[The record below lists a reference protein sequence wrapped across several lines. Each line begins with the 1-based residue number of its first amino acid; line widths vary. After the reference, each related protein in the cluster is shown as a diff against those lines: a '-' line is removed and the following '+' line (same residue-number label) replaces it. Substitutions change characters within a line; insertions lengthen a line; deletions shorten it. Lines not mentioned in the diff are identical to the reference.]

1 MICSLNLLE
10 ALAKYLDKTKCVGNL
25 EDPSGL
31 SLNLTG
37 ILCWVAWLASLTWDL
52 IPCLH
57 VKVSDIKDAGGGWRS
72 VMFFPL
78 APYLLP
84 ASAVC
89 RWRPGEDDDD
99 YSSCQSEGKLISWVV
114 TFKMFFIFTPT
125 GIWGRWIFFKWAE
138 TINYI
143 VTVRWGTHLLWPW
156 KWQRTKNAPFSPTR
170 SSSGVVMCLPASGYE
185 PQGVEIAS
193 PVLLWKIWGPFLFW
207 VTQADPNWAPKTGT
221 LP

>member
-143 VTVRWGTHLLWPW
+143 VTVSMRNSFIMAL
-156 KWQRTKNAPFSPTR
+156 KVTKNKKR
-170 SSSGVVMCLPASGYE
+170 
-185 PQGVEIAS
+185 
-193 PVLLWKIWGPFLFW
+193 PVLTNQVQQWGRHVLTGIGVWASRGWNRQPRFAVKNLGTFFFL
-207 VTQADPNWAPKTGT
+207 GHSGRSE
-221 LP
+221 LGS